1 MTNDATA
8 ASEPVG
14 STTDPVDARSGRPA
28 TMDDVA
34 HRAGVSQTTV
44 SFVLNSTPN
53 ARIPEVTRDRV
64 WAAVR
69 ELRYRP
75 NAVAQGLRSGGT
87 QMIGFIADSIAT
99 TPFAGAIIRGAQ
111 DAAWA
116 EGCLLLVVN
125 TDGNQGVE
133 ESAIQTMLEYRVR
146 GIVYS
151 TWYHHA
157 VAPPAAIREVP
168 AILVNCFTPDGSLPS
183 VVPDEEQGGRTAT
196 EVLLG
201 AGHRRIAML
210 NSVPRSREASSS
222 QAAPGPTASAAP
234 RGGADILQSPAPAT
248 LLRLAGFRAALE
260 TAGAPFDASLV
271 LEIEPS
277 QEGGYDGAVRLLDLP
292 AGERPAALFAYNDRV
307 AMGAYAAAS
316 ERGLRVPN
324 DLAIVGFDNQE
335 VIAGHLRPPLSTI
348 ALPHYEMGW
357 WGVNYLLASVRRRR
371 KGPPIQHRIAC
382 PFVERGSL

>member
-1 MTNDATA
+1 
-8 ASEPVG
+8 
-14 STTDPVDARSGRPA
+14 
-28 TMDDVA
+28 MDDVA
-34 HRAGVSQTTV
+34 RRAGVSQTTV

-53 ARIPEVTRDRV
+53 ARIPEGTRDRV

-75 NAVAQGLRSGGT
+75 NAVAQGLRLGGT

-111 DAAWA
+111 DAAWS

-125 TDGNQGVE
+125 TDGNRGVE
-133 ESAIQTMLEYRVR
+133 ESAVQTMLEHRVR

-151 TWYHHA
+151 TWYHRA
-157 VAPPAAIREVP
+157 VAPPPAITEVP
-168 AILVNCFTPDGSLPS
+168 VILVNCFTPDGSLPS
-183 VVPDEEQGGRTAT
+183 VVPDEEQGGRSAT

-210 NSVPRSREASSS
+210 NSVPRSREISPGPATF
-222 QAAPGPTASAAP
+222 GPTAAP
-234 RGGADILQSPAPAT
+234 EGAGAQVLQDPAPAT
-248 LLRLAGFRAALE
+248 QLRLAGFRAALKA
-260 TAGAPFDASLV
+260 AGAPFDASLV

-277 QEGGYDGAVRLLDLP
+277 QEGGYEGASRLLDL
-292 AGERPAALFAYNDRV
+292 AADERPTALFAYNDRV
-307 AMGAYAAAS
+307 AMGAYAAAN
-316 ERGLRVPN
+316 ERGLRVPG

-357 WGVNYLLASVRRRR
+357 WGVNYLLASVRKRR
-371 KGPPIQHRIAC
+371 KGPPVQHRIAC
-382 PFVERGSL
+382 PYVERASL